1 MPEALQKKRY
11 NVTHMDT
18 KKNGLWE
25 NAAYRLWFVSD
36 TSDVC
41 AVSLRSF
48 VVPLLALQLSG
59 SQFVAGMIVAIE
71 STIALVLLPF
81 GGTLADRWNRRHMM
95 IALGVLGAGL
105 SIAATACLLAERL
118 STWSFALIIALFAV
132 VNGLL
137 GSSNDAILKSI
148 VPMERFAKAQ
158 AIREGR
164 EACVELSGGAVAGFL
179 YKVTQWCPFL
189 VSAVLY
195 LASAVTALGL
205 PKHTGTQ
212 HRHDDAA
219 TDGDSFL
226 KQFFDGWVWAMS
238 QRVFLAAMVMG
249 AAVNVACVGA
259 VVGLQ
264 ITLAD
269 QGVDPVLIGVVSTV
283 SGMGAL
289 IGSSLSGRLVDG
301 VPTGKLIIGALSIFV
316 VSLILLL
323 VSTAYPVVLVSQGL
337 AGLAFPALNA
347 ALLGFIYG
355 KTPEDFQGRASA
367 VFETTVGLLGALTPA
382 LIGYL
387 LQTRGGF
394 FSVAALALACAIVGL
409 AIAVCS
415 PIRSIPKPEYWNRV
429 TL

>member
-1 MPEALQKKRY
+1 M
-11 NVTHMDT
+11 VT
-18 KKNGLWE
+18 KGNLLWGS
-25 NAAYRLWFVSD
+25 AAYRLWFVSD

-41 AVSLRSF
+41 AVSLRTL

-59 SQFVAGMIVAIE
+59 SQFVAGVIVAIE
-71 STIALVLLPF
+71 STIMMVLLPF

-105 SIAATACLLAERL
+105 SIAATVCLVAERL
-118 STWSFALIIALFAV
+118 NTWSFALIIALFAV

-137 GSSNDAILKSI
+137 GTSNDAILKSI
-148 VPMERFAKAQ
+148 VPMENFAKAQ

-179 YKVTQWCPFL
+179 YKLTQWCPFL

-195 LASAVTALGL
+195 LTSAVTALAL
-205 PKHTGTQ
+205 PQSTGTR
-212 HRHDDAA
+212 HRHADTA
-219 TDGDSFL
+219 TNEASFL
-226 KQFFDGWVWAMS
+226 KQFAEGWVWAMS

-249 AAVNVACVGA
+249 AAVNVACVGV

-283 SGMGAL
+283 SGVGAL
-289 IGSSLSGRLVDG
+289 IGSALSGRLVDG
-301 VPTGKLIIGALSIFV
+301 VPTGKLIIGALSLFTI
-316 VSLILLL
+316 SLVLLL
-323 VSTAYPVVLVSQGL
+323 VSTAYPVVLVSQGM

-355 KTPEDFQGRASA
+355 KTPEDLQGRASA

-382 LIGYL
+382 LAGYL

-415 PIRSIPKPEYWNRV
+415 PIRGIPKPELWGNIM
-429 TL
+429 L